1 MNIDI
6 QDQQDV
12 AVTQVKT
19 PLNVSEFRHQP
30 FPAGAANIARP
41 SRGHSFKVI
50 LLLLLMYGLAICIPD
65 PGLMLLSLSSPES
78 AGVFRVSL
86 QHLLLGCLLLCAGLT
101 VESTRIAPAS
111 LKMLPLSSIGTWL
124 VPAVVI
130 GLTAII
136 ARWFGVPDGM
146 IYGLVLATSMPI
158 ANSSV
163 GWTHLASGNLPLSLG
178 MLLIATIAA
187 PLCAPIVFNLLE
199 ILSPTNNTSPTE
211 IFPWTKL
218 TSFLSIWV
226 VCPALVGLTIGLWS
240 RKKGIVWSKQ
250 WLSRVS
256 LTCLLLL
263 NYINASSVLLKI
275 RSEDVFL
282 IGLLFVFVSNA
293 ILVTAAWFLSRRLY
307 APKEDAIAFS
317 LACGLRN
324 TGAAVVLASTIFVHD
339 PLIIMTILLQTLV
352 QHLVAGG
359 LVSMLT
365 QRERSTAVTR

>member
-1 MNIDI
+1 
-6 QDQQDV
+6 
-12 AVTQVKT
+12 
-19 PLNVSEFRHQP
+19 
-30 FPAGAANIARP
+30 
-41 SRGHSFKVI
+41 
-50 LLLLLMYGLAICIPD
+50 MYGLAICIPD
-65 PGLMLLSLSSPES
+65 PGLKLLSLSSPES
-78 AGVFRVSL
+78 AGIFRISL
-86 QHLLLGCLLLCAGLT
+86 QHILLGSLLLCAGLT

-124 VPAVVI
+124 IPAAVI
-130 GLTAII
+130 GLTAIV

-163 GWTHLASGNLPLSLG
+163 GWSHLASGNLPLSLG
-178 MLLIATIAA
+178 MLLIATIVA
-187 PLCAPIVFNLLE
+187 PLFAPIVFNLLE
-199 ILSPTNNTSPTE
+199 PLALPGNTLYSET
-211 IFPWTKL
+211 FPWTKL
-218 TSFLSIWV
+218 ASFLSIWV
-226 VCPALVGLTIGLWS
+226 VCPALLGLGIGLWS

-275 RSEDVFL
+275 RSENIFL
-282 IGLLFVFVSNA
+282 IGLLFVFLANA
-293 ILVTAAWFLSRRLY
+293 LLVTVAWFLSRRLY

-365 QRERSTAVTR
+365 QNERRSPVKL